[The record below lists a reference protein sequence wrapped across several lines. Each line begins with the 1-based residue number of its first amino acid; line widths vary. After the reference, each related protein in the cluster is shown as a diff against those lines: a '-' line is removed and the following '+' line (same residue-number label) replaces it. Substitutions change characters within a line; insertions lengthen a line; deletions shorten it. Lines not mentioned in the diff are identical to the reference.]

1 LVWQGLLHE
10 LRLIFV
16 PKNERNVRKMP
27 RLFMYGTELQEMEQ
41 LMILVPRFSPRQ
53 KGLIVVGETKDV
65 TLRMQG

>member
-1 LVWQGLLHE
+1 
-10 LRLIFV
+10 
-16 PKNERNVRKMP
+16 MP